1 LNEKHPRS
9 TGILECPVVQILAD
23 AVKIQFNAVPF
34 DEHLKRLKFPPL
46 RLVTNHVSDDLLAFS
61 KGFNGVVTLDCEAKY
76 PSINRAGAEIIRLSR
91 SKTLPTVKGKEG
103 TCSG

>member
-1 LNEKHPRS
+1 
-9 TGILECPVVQILAD
+9 VVQILAD

-34 DEHLKRLKFPPL
+34 VEHLKRLKFPASA